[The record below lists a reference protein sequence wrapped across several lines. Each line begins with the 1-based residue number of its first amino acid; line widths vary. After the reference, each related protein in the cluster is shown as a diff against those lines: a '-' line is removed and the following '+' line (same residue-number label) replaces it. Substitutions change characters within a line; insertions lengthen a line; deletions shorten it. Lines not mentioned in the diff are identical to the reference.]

1 MSKTITLRDV
11 KTGEALYPDVLVTN
25 TYDSEGNNLVSV
37 LSKKADLVDGI
48 VPLSQLPAVVVTGG
62 DSLKGVIVNGVT
74 GTLDPSTGSASVT
87 ITAKNI
93 ELSNEYNTVKVES
106 VPEKYTPVTVNSTL
120 DNAISTL
127 ETNTVNVRVDVNNL
141 VSVIGVDGEKYEPS
155 SKIYISEAKS
165 IKEAVDILDASLNQE
180 AINCKKYADDLLEWA
195 EKE

>member
-62 DSLKGVIVNGVT
+62 DSLKGVIVNSVT

-93 ELSNEYNTVKVES
+93 ELSNEYITVGE
-106 VPEKYTPVTVNSTL
+106 VPEKYNPIAANSTL

-127 ETNTVNVRVDVNNL
+127 ETNTVSVRVGVNNL
-141 VSVIGVDGEKYEPS
+141 VSVVGVNGEKYEPS

>member
-93 ELSNEYNTVKVES
+93 ELSNEYITVSEI
-106 VPEKYTPVTVNSTL
+106 PEKYTPIVDNSTL

-141 VSVIGVDGEKYEPS
+141 VSIVGVNGEKYEPS

>member
-93 ELSNEYNTVKVES
+93 ELSNEYITVSEI
-106 VPEKYTPVTVNSTL
+106 PEKYTPIVANSTL

-141 VSVIGVDGEKYEPS
+141 VSIVGVNGEKYEPS

>member
-62 DSLKGVIVNGVT
+62 DSLKGVIVNSVT

-93 ELSNEYNTVKVES
+93 ELSNEYITVSEI
-106 VPEKYTPVTVNSTL
+106 PEKYTPIVDNSTL

-141 VSVIGVDGEKYEPS
+141 VSIVGVNGEKYEPS

>member
-93 ELSNEYNTVKVES
+93 ELSNEYITVREI
-106 VPEKYTPVTVNSTL
+106 PEKYTPIVDNSTL

-127 ETNTVNVRVDVNNL
+127 ETNTINVRVDVNNL
-141 VSVIGVDGEKYEPS
+141 VSVIGVNGEKYEPS

>member
-93 ELSNEYNTVKVES
+93 ELSNEYITVS
-106 VPEKYTPVTVNSTL
+106 GIPEKYTPIVANSTL

-127 ETNTVNVRVDVNNL
+127 ETNTVNVRVGVNNL
-141 VSVIGVDGEKYEPS
+141 VSVVGVNGEKYEPS

>member
-93 ELSNEYNTVKVES
+93 ELSNEYITVSEI
-106 VPEKYTPVTVNSTL
+106 PEKYTPIVANSTL

-127 ETNTVNVRVDVNNL
+127 ETNTVSVRVDVNNL
-141 VSVIGVDGEKYEPS
+141 VSIVGVNGEKYEPS

>member
-93 ELSNEYNTVKVES
+93 ELSSEYITVS
-106 VPEKYTPVTVNSTL
+106 GIPEKYTPIVANSTL

-127 ETNTVNVRVDVNNL
+127 ETNTVNVRVGVNNL
-141 VSVIGVDGEKYEPS
+141 VSVVGVNGEKYEPS

>member
-93 ELSNEYNTVKVES
+93 ELSNEYITVREI
-106 VPEKYTPVTVNSTL
+106 PEKYTPIVDNSTL

-127 ETNTVNVRVDVNNL
+127 ETNTVSVRVDVNNL
-141 VSVIGVDGEKYEPS
+141 VSVVGVNGEKYEPS

>member
-62 DSLKGVIVNGVT
+62 DSLKGVIVNSVT

-93 ELSNEYNTVKVES
+93 ELSNEYITVSEI
-106 VPEKYTPVTVNSTL
+106 PEKYTPVTVNSTL

-127 ETNTVNVRVDVNNL
+127 ETNTVSVRVGVNNL

>member
-62 DSLKGVIVNGVT
+62 DSLKGVIVNSVT

-93 ELSNEYNTVKVES
+93 ELSNEYITVREI
-106 VPEKYTPVTVNSTL
+106 PEKYTPVIVNSTL

-141 VSVIGVDGEKYEPS
+141 VSIVGVNGEKYEPS

>member
-93 ELSNEYNTVKVES
+93 ELSNEYITVGE
-106 VPEKYTPVTVNSTL
+106 VPEKYTPIVANSTL

-127 ETNTVNVRVDVNNL
+127 ETNTVSVRVDVNNL
-141 VSVIGVDGEKYEPS
+141 VSVIGVNGEKYEPS

>member
-62 DSLKGVIVNGVT
+62 DSLKGVIVNSVT

-93 ELSNEYNTVKVES
+93 ELSNEYLTVSEIPK
-106 VPEKYTPVTVNSTL
+106 KYTPVTVNSTL

-127 ETNTVNVRVDVNNL
+127 ETNTVSVRVDVNNL

>member
-62 DSLKGVIVNGVT
+62 DSLKGVIVNSVT

-93 ELSNEYNTVKVES
+93 ELSNEYITVKEI
-106 VPEKYTPVTVNSTL
+106 PEKYTPIVDNSTL

-127 ETNTVNVRVDVNNL
+127 ETNTVSVRVDVNNL
-141 VSVIGVDGEKYEPS
+141 VSVVGVNGEKYEPS

>member
-48 VPLSQLPAVVVTGG
+48 VPLSQLPAVIVNG
-62 DSLKGVIVNGVT
+62 DNSLKGVVVNDVT
-74 GTLDPSTGSASVT
+74 GSLDPSTGFSKVT
-87 ITAKNI
+87 ITAKDI
-93 ELSNEYNTVKVES
+93 KLSDDYEVVENT
-106 VPEKYTPVTVNSTL
+106 PEGYTPIIINSTI
-120 DNAISTL
+120 DNVISTL
-127 ETNTVNVRVDVNNL
+127 ETNIIGTKVDINKL
-141 VSVIGVDGEKYEPS
+141 VPIIGVNGEKYEPS
-155 SKIYISEAKS
+155 SKVYISNAKS

-180 AINCKKYADDLLEWA
+180 TSNYKKYVDDLFEWA

>member
-62 DSLKGVIVNGVT
+62 DSLKGVIVNSVT

-93 ELSNEYNTVKVES
+93 ELSNEYITVGE
-106 VPEKYTPVTVNSTL
+106 VPEKYNPITANSTL

-127 ETNTVNVRVDVNNL
+127 ETNTVSVRVDVNNL
-141 VSVIGVDGEKYEPS
+141 VSVVGVNGEKYEPS

>member
-93 ELSNEYNTVKVES
+93 ELSNEYITVSEI
-106 VPEKYTPVTVNSTL
+106 PENYTPIVANSTL

-141 VSVIGVDGEKYEPS
+141 VSVVGVNGEKYEPS

-180 AINCKKYADDLLEWA
+180 AINCRKYADDLLEWA

>member
-93 ELSNEYNTVKVES
+93 ELSNEYITVSEI
-106 VPEKYTPVTVNSTL
+106 PEKYTPIVANSTL

-141 VSVIGVDGEKYEPS
+141 VSVVGVNGEKYEPS

>member
-62 DSLKGVIVNGVT
+62 DSLKGVIVNSVI

-93 ELSNEYNTVKVES
+93 ELSNEYITVEEI
-106 VPEKYTPVTVNSTL
+106 PEKYTSIVANSTL

-127 ETNTVNVRVDVNNL
+127 EINTVNVRVDVNNL
-141 VSVIGVDGEKYEPS
+141 VSVIGVNGEKYEPS

>member
-1 MSKTITLRDV
+1 MSKTKTLRDV

-48 VPLSQLPAVVVTGG
+48 VPLSQLPEVVVTGG

-93 ELSNEYNTVKVES
+93 ELSNEYITVSEI
-106 VPEKYTPVTVNSTL
+106 PEKYTPIVANSTL
-120 DNAISTL
+120 DNAKSTL
-127 ETNTVNVRVDVNNL
+127 ETNTVSVRVDVNNL
-141 VSVIGVDGEKYEPS
+141 VSVIGVNGEKYEPS

>member
-93 ELSNEYNTVKVES
+93 ELSNEYITVREI
-106 VPEKYTPVTVNSTL
+106 PEKYTPIVDNSTL

-141 VSVIGVDGEKYEPS
+141 VSVVGVNGEKYEPS